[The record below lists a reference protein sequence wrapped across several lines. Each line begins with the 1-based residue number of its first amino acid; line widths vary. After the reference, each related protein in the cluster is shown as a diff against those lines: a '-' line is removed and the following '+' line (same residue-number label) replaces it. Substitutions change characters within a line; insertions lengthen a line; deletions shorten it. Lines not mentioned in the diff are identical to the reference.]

1 MLFLLFDWFV
11 CFAFFEFLEFFQRL
25 PLNQLEKMM
34 QEDFGSDTD
43 DDDYVP
49 QGRAALLFT
58 FSFFKSSPRHFL
70 FWLQE

>member
-1 MLFLLFDWFV
+1 MLFLLFDWF
-11 CFAFFEFLEFFQRL
+11 ALRFLSS
-25 PLNQLEKMM
+25 LNFSEASYRPTREML

-58 FSFFKSSPRHFL
+58 FSFSKSFPRHFL